1 MYLDESADQSSEA
14 MSQAGGDGTA
24 MSLGS
29 ADSSVD
35 SDWPDAETD
44 SDS

>member
-29 ADSSVD
+29 DSSVD

>member
-29 ADSSVD
+29 VD

>member
-24 MSLGS
+24 MSLS
-29 ADSSVD
+29 SDSSVD
-35 SDWPDAETD
+35 SDLPDAETD